1 MSTCMTTGIFAS
13 TCCPKCRGVS
23 GLDEDCSHVNIL
35 GNIIEESVSESGG
48 TTMSITVV
56 VTWTLSSHRYDR
68 PRLPTRVPN
77 RWVILVLIASHSDVR
92 MIAFGSALLQFS
104 AVLQYASGLQT
115 FCQRRFYLL
124 LLVPLQ
130 QEQFR
135 RCFLHYAGTRIAGR
149 QRSRFVRSV
158 ACKSTT

>member
-35 GNIIEESVSESGG
+35 GHIIEKSVSESGG
-48 TTMSITVV
+48 TTMSITVAATSFFIL

-92 MIAFGSALLQFS
+92 MIAFGSALLSSVRYSSMPVDFKHS
-104 AVLQYASGLQT
+104 ASDGST
-115 FCQRRFYLL
+115 FFYL
-124 LLVPLQ
+124 
-130 QEQFR
+130 
-135 RCFLHYAGTRIAGR
+135 FLSDKSNLEDASSTMRGR
-149 QRSRFVRSV
+149 
-158 ACKSTT
+158 A